1 MQASGSVQVQAVTSQ
16 AQIPV
21 EGATVTIST
30 VGADG
35 ARTLLS
41 LQRTDESGLT
51 RSVSIDT
58 PPAENSLSPDQARG
72 WTSLRIA
79 VSHPNYNSVIVNT
92 VQVFPGVTTLQ
103 EMTLVPRG
111 GLPEDPAGT
120 EEFTIPDQ
128 GL

>member
-35 ARTLLS
+35 VRTLLS

-58 PPAENSLSPDQARG
+58 PPASNRVSAEQGSRWS
-72 WTSLRIA
+72 SLRIA
-79 VSHPNYNSVIVNT
+79 VSHPNYDSIIVNT